1 MTITHPQPVGIA
13 TRATPSWFAD
23 AKLGIA
29 VHWGLY
35 SVPGFAESPELDFTA
50 FMRELTAGKDTHG
63 RLPYAEFYLN
73 SLRIPGS
80 RTARHHAATYGG
92 ASYFDFQD
100 AFERSAAQVDFTEWA
115 ELFVRAGA
123 RYVVMTSKHL
133 DGFPLWPTHV
143 VNPGMPRDYRSRRD
157 LIGAASDA
165 VRAAGMRMGLY
176 YSGGVDWTFSKFPVR
191 TMTDLMRQQA
201 QGPQYAAY
209 ATAQWR
215 ELIDTYRPSL
225 LWNDMGWPAES
236 DPHELFAH
244 YYDSVPD
251 GVVNDR
257 WTQVT
262 LPHNRLARAAYLRF
276 ALTALKAMAR
286 TGRPLPA
293 RPPTFQS
300 DYETHEYA
308 LPAEPPARPWELIR
322 GLGKSFGY
330 SAADTASDTLS
341 GEELIAL
348 LVDVVARGGN
358 LLINVGPDGTGRI
371 PDLQSRPLDDLGAW
385 LDKYGEAIHGT
396 RTWIRPSAVTR
407 TGDQVHFTRR
417 GNTVYAIV
425 FTRQPSDGLT
435 IRMPAPP
442 AAARIGWLGGTR
454 ELSWTPTDD
463 GVRIS
468 VPESL
473 PPAPAHV
480 LAITGAG

>member
-1 MTITHPQPVGIA
+1 MTITGPQQVSIA
-13 TRATPSWFAD
+13 TRAIPSWFTD

-50 FMRELTAGKDTHG
+50 FMRDLRAGKNTHG
-63 RLPYAEFYLN
+63 RIPYAQFYLN

-80 RTARHHAATYGG
+80 RTARHHAATYGV
-92 ASYFDFQD
+92 ASYFDFRS
-100 AFERSAAQVDFTEWA
+100 AFEQSAGRADFTGWA
-115 ELFVRAGA
+115 ELFARAGA

-133 DGFPLWPTHV
+133 DGYPLWPTQTI
-143 VNPGMPRDYRSRRD
+143 NPGMPRDYRSRRD
-157 LIGAASDA
+157 VIGAASDA

-176 YSGGVDWTFSKFPVR
+176 YSGGVDWTFSRFPIR

-201 QGPQYAAY
+201 QGPRYAAY

-236 DPHELFAH
+236 DPDELFAY

-257 WTQVT
+257 WTQVK

-276 ALTALKAMAR
+276 ALTALKVLAR

-293 RPPTFQS
+293 QPPTFHS

-308 LPAEPPARPWELIR
+308 MPADPPPRPWELIR
-322 GLGKSFGY
+322 GIGKSFGY
-330 SAADTASDTLS
+330 SAAENAAGSLS
-341 GEELIAL
+341 GDDLIAL
-348 LVDVVARGGN
+348 LADVVARGGN
-358 LLINVGPDGTGRI
+358 LLMNVGPDGTGRI
-371 PDLQSRPLDDLGAW
+371 PDVQSQPLHDLGAW
-385 LDKYGEAIHGT
+385 LDMYGEAIYGT
-396 RTWIRPSAVTR
+396 RAWIVPAGVTG
-407 TGDQVHFTRR
+407 TGDQVRFTRR
-417 GNTVYAIV
+417 DETVYAIV
-425 FTRQPSDGLT
+425 LTRQPSDAHV
-435 IRMPAPP
+435 IRMPVLP
-442 AAARIGWLGGTR
+442 AAARISWLGGHQ

-463 GVRIS
+463 GVQIS

-473 PPAPAHV
+473 PPRPAHV
-480 LAITGAG
+480 LAITGAV